1 MYLQL
6 FSDSRLLSTSTIF
19 NQKKRRRERGKEK
32 KRKMPLTPQARS
44 AYRALL
50 REHPRRNLLQ
60 SSPTSTSTTSTS
72 TSTTP
77 LHNHLRELFRN
88 GVPTATGTA
97 PATDPKAEKT
107 NQEEE
112 SEVERQRGIQR
123 IQEAQQVAQYAK
135 AQRTYTSLLE
145 LYYPGM
151 SMDEEERVRLT
162 ARRVGLDLPVVPGQ
176 EGQ

>member
-1 MYLQL
+1 MIPDVSPALLRLSSSPHLDHLQP
-6 FSDSRLLSTSTIF
+6 
-19 NQKKRRRERGKEK
+19 EK
-32 KRKMPLTPQARS
+32 KKKEEGKGGKKKKKMPLTPQARS

-60 SSPTSTSTTSTS
+60 SSPTSTST
-72 TSTTP
+72 STTP

-88 GVPTATGTA
+88 GVPTTTAT
-97 PATDPKAEKT
+97 ATDPNAEKT

-176 EGQ
+176 EG

>member
-1 MYLQL
+1 
-6 FSDSRLLSTSTIF
+6 
-19 NQKKRRRERGKEK
+19 
-32 KRKMPLTPQARS
+32 MPLTPQARS

-60 SSPTSTSTTSTS
+60 SSPTSTTS

-88 GVPTATGTA
+88 GVPTATATA
-97 PATDPKAEKT
+97 PKPKKK
-107 NQEEE
+107 NQEE

-162 ARRVGLDLPVVPGQ
+162 ARRVGLDLPVVGGQ